1 MGGEKGAWE
10 GWMGATDTLRGRK
23 LEWLN
28 AMGIVCRLSTAR
40 ERVGCSRGWLR
51 RTRHE
56 ARLHV
61 DLAFWKLVLE
71 KNNGVLSLHAKQ

>member
-40 ERVGCSRGWLR
+40 ERVGCSRGGSA
-51 RTRHE
+51 
-56 ARLHV
+56 ARGTKHDAWRPCL
-61 DLAFWKLVLE
+61 FEIGFGE
-71 KNNGVLSLHAKQ
+71 K

>member
-1 MGGEKGAWE
+1 MVGEKGAWE

-40 ERVGCSRGWLR
+40 ERVGCSRGGSA
-51 RTRHE
+51 
-56 ARLHV
+56 ARGDAWRPYLFEIG
-61 DLAFWKLVLE
+61 LQE
-71 KNNGVLSLHAKQ
+71 K